1 MEGSGD
7 GEGRTDGSGV
17 NGRERKRRRGSD
29 GCESEGEDGAVVG
42 EGRRRLKRRRLDV
55 RVPQVVV
62 SEGVKV
68 VREVLDGLVEVLDG
82 EGEGGG
88 EGR

>member
-1 MEGSGD
+1 MMNGSGA
-7 GEGRTDGSGV
+7 
-17 NGRERKRRRGSD
+17 NGRGGKRRREVD
-29 GCESEGEDGAVVG
+29 GCSSEGEDGSALV
-42 EGRRRLKRRRLDV
+42 ERRRVKRRRLDV
-55 RVPQVVV
+55 RVPLVVV

-82 EGEGGG
+82 EGGG